1 MSQTSDNLMKQLH
14 FIMRASRY
22 FMFENK
28 LPISGQKRVLAVLKL
43 EDGLTQN
50 YLAEILALKP
60 GSLAELLKKMEAKG
74 IIRRETDEKDKRVKR
89 VYLTEEGREEANK
102 LDALKKKQDTTAF
115 FAGLSEDEQTNFS
128 HYLEKI
134 ADGWDADFKHEAQK
148 FVDPAFRMQAYS
160 KWHKYA
166 ESHDFSKEEMR
177 QMCHQMHN
185 RHHYHDEYCRDFK
198 RPDFKH
204 KYCDFDKKWEYDR
217 DFWRKFWH
225 NEDEEI

>member
-1 MSQTSDNLMKQLH
+1 MSQTSDNLMKRLH

-28 LPISGQKRVLAVLKL
+28 QPISGQKRVLAVLKL

-74 IIRRETDEKDKRVKR
+74 IIRRETDAKDKRVKR
-89 VYLTEEGREEANK
+89 VYLTEEGRQEANK
-102 LDALKKKQDTTAF
+102 LEALEKKQDTTAF
-115 FAGLSEDEQTNFS
+115 FAGLSDEEQTEFS

-134 ADGWDADFKHEAQK
+134 ADGWDDDFKNEAQK
-148 FVDPAFRMQAYS
+148 FVDPAFRMQAYA

-166 ESHDFSKEEMR
+166 ENHDFSKAEMR
-177 QMCHQMHN
+177 QMCHRMHN
-185 RHHYHDEYCRDFK
+185 QHRYYDEYCRDFK
-198 RPDFKH
+198 RPDFNH